1 MSLIKFEIVTPERV
15 LTKEMVKSIT
25 TPTKEG
31 IITILPRH
39 IPLVG
44 ILVPGIIEYKKENDE
59 MGMMSVSGGF
69 VEVLRDKVVIL
80 ADTAE
85 RADEIDLKRA
95 EEARKKAEDA
105 KERAE
110 NQSDVDFAGITAQL
124 EKELAR
130 VKLAKKWRK
139 FKR

>member
-15 LTKEMVKSIT
+15 LSKEMVKSIT

-44 ILVPGIIEYKKENDE
+44 ILVPGIIEYKRENDE
-59 MGMMSVSGGF
+59 IGIMAVSGGF

-130 VKLAKKWRK
+130 VKVAKKWRK
-139 FKR
+139 FRR

>member
-1 MSLIKFEIVTPERV
+1 MSLIKFEIVTPEKV

-25 TPTKEG
+25 TPTREG
-31 IITILPRH
+31 IITVLPRH

-59 MGMMSVSGGF
+59 IGMMSVSGGF
-69 VEVLRDKVVIL
+69 IEVLRDKVVIL

-85 RADEIDLKRA
+85 RAEEIDLERA
-95 EEARKKAEDA
+95 EEARKKAEKI
-105 KERAE
+105 KEKAE
-110 NQSDVDFAGITAQL
+110 DQSDVDFAGITAQL

-130 VKLAKKWRK
+130 VKVAKKWRNI
-139 FKR
+139 RR